1 MSTHLQL
8 ESDQAWT
15 NQARAI
21 NQTDMF
27 TPEDGLE
34 VFSLIAQVSRFFIPV
49 R

>member
-15 NQARAI
+15 NQAWAI
-21 NQTDMF
+21 NQTDVF
-27 TPEDGLE
+27 APEDSLE
-34 VFSLIAQVSRFFIPV
+34 VFSLIAQVSRFFNPV